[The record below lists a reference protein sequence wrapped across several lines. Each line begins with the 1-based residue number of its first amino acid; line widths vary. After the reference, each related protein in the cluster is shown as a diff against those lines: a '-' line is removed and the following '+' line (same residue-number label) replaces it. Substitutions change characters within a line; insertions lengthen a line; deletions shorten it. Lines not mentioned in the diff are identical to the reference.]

1 MLKELIKTEKSSV
14 LSVSTK
20 ELNYEYGSTGMLSI
34 TNNLKNI
41 FYKKFWVMIFDIVK
55 FYKLSKKFL
64 NSKKIKDLT
73 LEIYLKN
80 NFSQIF
86 INTHIIPMCGAIW
99 STSFKEVLN
108 MPTRYIL
115 KFLDNHGLLNIY
127 KRPQWLTI

>member
-1 MLKELIKTEKSSV
+1 
-14 LSVSTK
+14 
-20 ELNYEYGSTGMLSI
+20 
-34 TNNLKNI
+34 
-41 FYKKFWVMIFDIVK
+41 MIFDIVK

-73 LEIYLKN
+73 LEIYLKKN

-127 KRPQWLTI
+127 KKTSVANNFKWKHKLCKKI